1 MAYPYTRSL
10 LEVRKEEISDEEL
23 DTMLKYHYFESRL
36 KDGKRIQF
44 TQNVYLSGRKETKKV
59 KTDIL

>member
-1 MAYPYTRSL
+1 MEYPYTKSL
-10 LEVRKEEISDEEL
+10 LEIRKQELSDEQL
-23 DTMLKYHYFESRL
+23 DNMLKYHYFESRL
-36 KDGKRIQF
+36 ENGKRIEF

>member
-1 MAYPYTRSL
+1 MAYPYTKSL
-10 LEVRKEEISDEEL
+10 QEVRKQEISDEEL
-23 DTMLKYHYFESRL
+23 DNMLKYHYFESRL
-36 KDGKRIQF
+36 KDGKRIEF

>member
-1 MAYPYTRSL
+1 MAYPYTKSL
-10 LEVRKEEISDEEL
+10 VEVRKQEISDEEL
-23 DTMLKYHYFESRL
+23 DNMLKYHYFESRL
-36 KDGKRIQF
+36 KDGKRIEF

>member
-10 LEVRKEEISDEEL
+10 LDIRKQELSDEEL

-36 KDGKRIQF
+36 KDNKRIMF
-44 TQNVYLSGRKETKKV
+44 TQDVYLSGRKETKKV
-59 KTDIL
+59 KTDVL